1 MMADWTRRLQEP
13 CPLPARLN
21 AAALSRPSSSPAL
34 PRGDSGARP
43 HWGPCPQRAVPTT
56 PPTHRRHDCA
66 RLTRAE
72 RSSVSPSVPCSNLL
86 AHTAMPRA
94 LPIQRSRGPCP
105 CSDVEGHAHTAIF
118 AGILVQERGACFWEG
133 CCEGISQ
140 CNRNKVKGGSTA
152 NVPKTRKKNCLSG
165 RMNAS
170 DWYVARP
177 LLGRTDAFLG
187 TE

>member
-1 MMADWTRRLQEP
+1 MPDHSGDHVP
-13 CPLPARLN
+13 S
-21 AAALSRPSSSPAL
+21 ALF
-34 PRGDSGARP
+34 
-43 HWGPCPQRAVPTT
+43 QTI

-105 CSDVEGHAHTAIF
+105 FSVCRGPCPYSVCRGPCPCSDAEGHAHTAIF

-170 DWYVARP
+170 DWYVVCRP
-177 LLGRTDAFLG
+177 AVVRPD
-187 TE
+187 